1 MIEKQY
7 YTVTIKLPFEVEDKK
22 GNSKTKYRKE
32 KYLVE
37 AVNPT
42 DIDVKIAKYIG
53 AGEEYEIVTI
63 NQANIIDIIS

>member
-7 YTVTIKLPFEVEDKK
+7 YTVTMKFPFEVEDKK

-42 DIDVKIAKYIG
+42 DVDAKIAKYVG
-53 AGEEYEIVTI
+53 AEDYEIVTI
-63 NQANIIDIIS
+63 TQANIIDII